1 MSRRQVH
8 AVEAKDRLSKLKKAF
23 PGARIEAEID
33 AWGILTLRGTC
44 ESWQQLVAIG
54 HSAAKLP
61 SVKNVVNEL
70 SANGVSVPR
79 KDYTSLRSMGEAQG
93 VIGEA
98 DVVIVGAGISG
109 CGIARELS
117 KYQLKIVV
125 VETADDVAMGA
136 TKANNGNIH
145 PGHAVK
151 PGTLKAK
158 LNVEG
163 NRMYDGWAEELNFD
177 LQRCGAMGFVTEWPL
192 KAALLYAYRQA
203 VKNGVEDVELIDGKR
218 ACELE
223 PGLVRNGIG
232 QKVKA
237 AIWLPS
243 MGLVEPYQVAL
254 ALAENAAVNGVRFL
268 LNTTVA
274 DVIREDNAVK
284 GVVTDRGVIHSNY
297 VINCAGVYA
306 DEISAMA
313 GDRSYTIHARKGV
326 IAILDKA
333 IVPEYESLCERVTF
347 AEVRRTMEHSETKGG
362 GMCRTPEGNVLMG
375 PSALEIPDKEDLS
388 TSAQE
393 LQYAMGRGDQ
403 SVSYGNI
410 IRFFAGNRPAD
421 YKEDFVIEMSPVT
434 DGFINV
440 GAIQSPGLAAAPA
453 IASMVE
459 GILAG
464 HAAARGCPLERKTDW
479 QPRRERPV
487 AFRHMSREEQD
498 ELIKK
503 NPDYGRVVCRCE
515 SITEG
520 EIVAALHSPVP
531 PASIDAVKRRTRAGM
546 GRCQGGFCQPRVL
559 EIMAREL
566 GKAWTDITLKGV
578 GTEVLLRE
586 NRERGRNG

>member
-1 MSRRQVH
+1 MIGRQVQ
-8 AVEAKDRLSKLKKAF
+8 AVETKDRLSKLKKTF

-33 AWGILTLRGTC
+33 ARGILKLHGTC
-44 ESWQQLVAIG
+44 ENWQQLIAIG

-61 SVKNVVNEL
+61 GVKNIVNEI
-70 SANGVSVPR
+70 SANGVTVPH
-79 KDYTSLRSMGEAQG
+79 KDYAPLRLKGEALG
-93 VIGEA
+93 MLDEA

-117 KYQLKIVV
+117 KYKLKIIV
-125 VETADDVAMGA
+125 VEMADDVAMGA

-151 PGTLKAK
+151 SGTLKAK

-163 NRMYDGWAEELNFD
+163 NRLYDKWAQELNFD
-177 LQRCGAMGFVTEWPL
+177 FQRCGAMGYVTEWPL
-192 KAALLYAYRQA
+192 KAALRYVYRKA
-203 VKNGVEDVELIDGKR
+203 VKNGVDGVELVDGKR

-232 QKVKA
+232 NKVKA
-237 AIWLPS
+237 AVWLPS
-243 MGLVEPYQVAL
+243 MGLVEPYKVAL

-268 LNTTVA
+268 LNTAVVG
-274 DVIREDNAVK
+274 VIRENDVVQ
-284 GVVTDRGVIHSNY
+284 GVVTDRGIIHSRY

-306 DEISAMA
+306 DDLSAMA
-313 GDRSYTIHARKGV
+313 GDKSYTIHARKGV

-333 IVPEYESLCERVTF
+333 AVPDYDSLCERVTF
-347 AEVRRTMEHSETKGG
+347 AEVRRAMEHSETKGG

-388 TSAQE
+388 TSMGE
-393 LQYAMGRGDQ
+393 LQYAMGRGDH
-403 SVSYGNI
+403 SISSGDI

-453 IASMVE
+453 IAKMVE
-459 GILAG
+459 GILTE
-464 HAAARGCPLERKTDW
+464 HALAHGCSFEPKTDW
-479 QPRRERPV
+479 QPRREGEV
-487 AFRHMSREEQD
+487 AFRHMSREAQD

-503 NPDYGRVVCRCE
+503 NPNYGRIVCRCE

-520 EIVAALHSPVP
+520 EIIDALRSPVP

-566 GKAWTDITLKGV
+566 GEEWINITLKGN
-578 GTEVLLRE
+578 GSTVLVRK
-586 NRERGRNG
+586 NRDEEGIG